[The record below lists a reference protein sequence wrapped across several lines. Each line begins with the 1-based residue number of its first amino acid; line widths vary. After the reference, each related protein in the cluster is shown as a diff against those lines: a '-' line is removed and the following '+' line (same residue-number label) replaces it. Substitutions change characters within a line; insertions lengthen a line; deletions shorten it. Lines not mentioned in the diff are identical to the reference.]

1 MPQKI
6 WQILTTQLLI
16 GQINF
21 FSFLEVEDIELSKE
35 AKALGFPIIHKHKL
49 CCLRQELID
58 AFVESRYMMFIKYA
72 AVQLQQLG
80 LKKQM
85 DIFQKKPEQP
95 AIKDDKSD
103 DSPAEGTKNM
113 IFTMELLKNP

>member
-1 MPQKI
+1 
-6 WQILTTQLLI
+6 
-16 GQINF
+16 
-21 FSFLEVEDIELSKE
+21 
-35 AKALGFPIIHKHKL
+35 
-49 CCLRQELID
+49 
-58 AFVESRYMMFIKYA
+58 MFIKYA

-103 DSPAEGTKNM
+103 DSPAEGNYIIFKMDIFKN
-113 IFTMELLKNP
+113 T

>member
-1 MPQKI
+1 MTNTSNTNDSSTYQP
-6 WQILTTQLLI
+6 
-16 GQINF
+16 NYF
-21 FSFLEVEDIELSKE
+21 FPLLEVEDIELSKE

-103 DSPAEGTKNM
+103 DSPAEGKT
-113 IFTMELLKNP
+113 

>member
-1 MPQKI
+1 MTNTSNTNDSSTYQP
-6 WQILTTQLLI
+6 
-16 GQINF
+16 NYF

-103 DSPAEGTKNM
+103 DSPAEGKTYYQYFGQQTK
-113 IFTMELLKNP
+113 